1 MSTNDLCAPLIITVS
16 DTIPLDTGCDARSI
30 SDIWDTCRMAEE
42 HLNRTRPEKLKISVN
57 CCLIRSLELI
67 TIMSHLQLAFFC

>member
-30 SDIWDTCRMAEE
+30 SDSIWDTCRMAEE
-42 HLNRTRPEKLKISVN
+42 HLNRTRPEKL
-57 CCLIRSLELI
+57 
-67 TIMSHLQLAFFC
+67 